1 MAAQQRNGDRPRRI
15 VVGYDRHVHM
25 RSAAM
30 KKFVLIA
37 AAAVALIASP
47 ALSQSMS
54 QQVKQSEGVMKS
66 QQQYRGAP
74 RGRSFRLAF
83 NRMGHW
89 GHHRHHRHHH
99 R

>member
-1 MAAQQRNGDRPRRI
+1 MAAQQGTAARPGALSLYGQFTFTSGNGP
-15 VVGYDRHVHM
+15 
-25 RSAAM
+25 M
-30 KKFVLIA
+30 KKFALIA

-54 QQVKQSEGVMKS
+54 QQVKQSEGMMKS

-74 RGRSFRLAF
+74 RGRSFRLSF

-89 GHHRHHRHHH
+89 HHRHHH
-99 R
+99 HHYR

>member
-1 MAAQQRNGDRPRRI
+1 VAVQQGTAARPGALSLGGQFTFTLRNGP
-15 VVGYDRHVHM
+15 
-25 RSAAM
+25 M
-30 KKFVLIA
+30 KKFALIA
-37 AAAVALIASP
+37 AAAALLAVSP
-47 ALSQSMS
+47 AMGQSVS

-89 GHHRHHRHHH
+89 RHHRHHRYHY
-99 R
+99 